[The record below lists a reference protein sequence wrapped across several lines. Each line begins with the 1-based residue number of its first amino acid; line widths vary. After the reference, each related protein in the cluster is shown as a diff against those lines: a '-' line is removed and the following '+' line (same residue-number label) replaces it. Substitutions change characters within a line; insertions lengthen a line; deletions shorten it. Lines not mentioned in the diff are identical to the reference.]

1 MCFLYISGLRYV
13 FWSFFQGNRKKRSH
27 FSKIPIQQTT
37 KIQRRFWGAGISV
50 FLGISTSLFSTEGR
64 WDGHFFNPLVHFKK
78 GGDIALRMWR
88 KIAAL

>member
-1 MCFLYISGLRYV
+1 MFLVHIWFAICILV
-13 FWSFFQGNRKKRSH
+13 FFPKKPKKITFFKNTHPANDKNPAQVL
-27 FSKIPIQQTT
+27 
-37 KIQRRFWGAGISV
+37 GAGISV

-64 WDGHFFNPLVHFKK
+64 LDVFFNPIVHFKK